1 MTHPVKSWRERA
13 GFQAGRFAKAIGIS
27 YRTLH
32 RLEQGQATP
41 SVATAKRIE
50 TVTGGAVTVADIAS
64 FAEANPRPESTASRK
79 RRAA

>member
-13 GFQAGRFAKAIGIS
+13 GFQAGRFAKAIGVS

-50 TVTGGAVTVADIAS
+50 TVTGGAVTVAQLAAYS
-64 FAEANPRPESTASRK
+64 EENPRPVK
-79 RRAA
+79 GAA